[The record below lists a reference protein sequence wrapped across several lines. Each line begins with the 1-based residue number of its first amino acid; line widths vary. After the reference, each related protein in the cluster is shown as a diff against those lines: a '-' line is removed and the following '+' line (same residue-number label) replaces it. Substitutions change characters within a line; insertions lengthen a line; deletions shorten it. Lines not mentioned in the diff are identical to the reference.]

1 MSETR
6 IQVEGEDSFNEREW
20 LRREV
25 LWSSLMLPYDQ
36 HFRSWIQGLEH
47 DYYSSNV
54 SRQAVFNGE
63 NYSQAQALGYFNEG
77 KKIATLLSSAALFR
91 TVIHEE
97 PGKDGA
103 TISDTSLKMQARSVD
118 IAVGKSQVKSIEL
131 QDEKS
136 VFAESERM
144 AMLAIGSESSF
155 ARNHR
160 LLRAAKVMTGLAIN
174 EMTKWREMPVQNHG
188 ATLAELIIPNGGTPR
203 SRGPRVEKLQPVFHE
218 IVNSDRFQKL

>member
-1 MSETR
+1 MTEAR

-25 LWSSLMLPYDQ
+25 LWSSLMLPYSE
-36 HFRSWIQGLEH
+36 HYKSWIQGLEH

-54 SRQAVFNGE
+54 SRQAVFNRE

-91 TVIHEE
+91 TVMFEE
-97 PGKDGA
+97 PGKDGIE
-103 TISDTSLKMQARSVD
+103 ISDTALKMQARSVD
-118 IAVGKSQVKSIEL
+118 IAVGKSQVNSIEL
-131 QDEKS
+131 HDEKS
-136 VFAESERM
+136 VFEESKRM
-144 AMLAIGSESSF
+144 AVLAIGSESTF

-174 EMTKWREMPVQNHG
+174 ELAKWREMSVQNYNS
-188 ATLAELIIPNGGTPR
+188 TLAELIIPNGGTSRSSGPR
-203 SRGPRVEKLQPVFHE
+203 SEKLQPVFHE
-218 IVNSDRFQKL
+218 VVNSERFQKL

>member
-1 MSETR
+1 MTETR
-6 IQVEGEDSFNEREW
+6 IRVEGEDGFNEREW

-36 HFRSWIQGLEH
+36 HLHSWIQGLEH

-54 SRQAVFNGE
+54 SRQAVFNRE
-63 NYSQAQALGYFNEG
+63 NYSQAQSLGYFNEG

-91 TVIHEE
+91 TVMLEE
-97 PGKDGA
+97 PGKDGIE
-103 TISDTSLKMQARSVD
+103 ISDTALKMQARSVD

-136 VFAESERM
+136 VFEESERM
-144 AMLAIGSESSF
+144 AVLAIGSESSF
-155 ARNHR
+155 ARKHR

-174 EMTKWREMPVQNHG
+174 ELAKWREMSVQNYNS
-188 ATLAELIIPNGGTPR
+188 TLAELIIPNGGTSRSSGPR
-203 SRGPRVEKLQPVFHE
+203 SEKLQPVFHE
-218 IVNSDRFQKL
+218 IVNSERFQKL